1 MHAQILVLK
10 KSRTPFFALRKTA
23 REHFSLSFNQT
34 YILSLVL
41 IGLLGIYYVWS
52 LNVNA
57 TKGYA
62 LRTLDLERRT
72 LQHEEN
78 LLAIKVAEIESLEAI
93 ETNPMIAAMEKAI
106 DPQFLVVADS
116 YYTYQQQ

>member
-10 KSRTPFFALRKTA
+10 KSRTPFFANRKTA

-34 YILSLVL
+34 YVLSLLL

-52 LNVNA
+52 LNINA

-78 LLAIKVAEIESLEAI
+78 LLAIKIAEIESLEAI
-93 ETNPMIAAMEKAI
+93 ETSPMVAAMEKAT
-106 DPQFLVVADS
+106 DPQFLVVTDA
-116 YYTYQQQ
+116 YYTFRK